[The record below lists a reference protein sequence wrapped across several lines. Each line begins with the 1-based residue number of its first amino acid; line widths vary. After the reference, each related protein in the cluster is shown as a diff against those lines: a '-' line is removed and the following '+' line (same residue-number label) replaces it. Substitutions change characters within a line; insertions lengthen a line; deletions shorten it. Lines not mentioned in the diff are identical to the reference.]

1 MRTLAT
7 FAIAV
12 LCCPVIAKAQVAPSS
27 GLSCTVNAN
36 GGIACNGPTAL
47 SAGPNTKAGET
58 DLPRLLLTEMRLE
71 SGAAFDIRENA
82 RSDYLIEGVNEG
94 SLVNEKTPFRF
105 VSLNKGSVTL
115 MPSGKPFRLRNKSS
129 VTVEFSVI
137 EIRR

>member
-12 LCCPVIAKAQVAPSS
+12 LCFPVIAQVAPSS
-27 GLSCTVNAN
+27 GMGCRVIAN
-36 GGIACNGPTAL
+36 GGMTCNGPTAPP
-47 SAGPNTKAGET
+47 AGPNTKAGET

-71 SGAAFDIRENA
+71 PGAAFDIRENA
-82 RSDYLIEGVNEG
+82 RSDYLVEGVNEG

-129 VTVEFSVI
+129 VTVEFRVI